1 MIEFIVQAQVLKEN
15 KFTFFRYEYLSWTE
29 WTVDILLWSLNY
41 IPTMYLEKKKA
52 WTNWNYTVM
61 QVDTINL
68 FHLLPLCPN
77 QNQDQECKQWYV
89 GPRYNI
95 SESAYFKNHL
105 VLRRMSIER
114 HCTERMHHD
123 WAIIESR

>member
-29 WTVDILLWSLNY
+29 WTSFSEVWTTYL
-41 IPTMYLEKKKA
+41 PATMYLEKKA
-52 WTNWNYTVM
+52 WTKWNCTVM

-95 SESAYFKNHL
+95 SESAYFKIHL

>member
-29 WTVDILLWSLNY
+29 WTSFSEVWTTYL
-41 IPTMYLEKKKA
+41 PATMYLEKKA
-52 WTNWNYTVM
+52 WTNWNCTVM

-95 SESAYFKNHL
+95 SESAYFKIHL